1 MRGESGRECPEELK
15 EGWVL
20 LASTLVRAS
29 GRGGNGAIANLA
41 RHLDGI

>member
-1 MRGESGRECPEELK
+1 MFRGPEELK
-15 EGWVL
+15 EKRVL
-20 LASTLVRAS
+20 LASTPVRAL